1 MAELHIDDDWKKQA
15 QEEKK
20 RLVEEAEKRKAA
32 AAAPAGPAGVIPTQS
47 AAPSARQSPS
57 ARAGGRPG
65 REEREMPEAS
75 FGTLIQS
82 MVTQILLYIG
92 DLAVRGSEGMVNL
105 DVAKHNL
112 DTLSLLEEKTK
123 GNLTAEEKEMLDNA
137 LYETRMRYIS
147 VASRHAELP

>member
-20 RLVEEAEKRKAA
+20 RLAEEAEKRKA
-32 AAAPAGPAGVIPTQS
+32 AAAPAGPAGVIPTQ
-47 AAPSARQSPS
+47 AASPS
-57 ARAGGRPG
+57 ARPSSGGRSGGRSG
-65 REEREMPEAS
+65 REEREMPQAS
-75 FGTLIQS
+75 FGTLVQS

-112 DTLSLLEEKTK
+112 DTLTLLEEKTQ
-123 GNLTAEEKEMLDNA
+123 GNLSAEEKEMLDNA